1 MQIYKPITNYIAA
14 AGLALAVALTPQS
27 TIAKENPCE
36 TLETQLAQCQ
46 EEQRKKALTPQ
57 ERCAETREIQKRGC
71 SVQYDFQVAEARE
84 ELWEHATLTKE
95 YETDGRILELEKN
108 MAEID
113 YKFCNIKAVMEER
126 DCIDYK
132 TKNIEVAKAPPKK
145 AKKKKDVEIRN
156 DSSKTGRLRMGHGQV
171 GQLRMSG
178 GYERVPLE
186 NACTRKCDKEY
197 QAAMK
202 ECPSGK
208 KVTGPITYEP
218 EGVMDAFVIEGR
230 NLCQKKA
237 LSKKYDCLDECDPGR
252 RSKRGFRGTPKRN

>member
-1 MQIYKPITNYIAA
+1 MIKYIAA

-27 TIAKENPCE
+27 AIARENPCK
-36 TLETQLAQCQ
+36 TLETQLLQCQ

-57 ERCAETREIQKRGC
+57 EKCAETREIQTTEC
-71 SVQYDFQVAEARE
+71 SAQYNLTIAGKAEFDPFGNVIERSSEKLKDDYQRANN
-84 ELWEHATLTKE
+84 E
-95 YETDGRILELEKN
+95 YEICALKAELAEMRCLYSADKEKRLEDK
-108 MAEID
+108 
-113 YKFCNIKAVMEER
+113 
-126 DCIDYK
+126 
-132 TKNIEVAKAPPKK
+132 VAKTPPKK

-156 DSSKTGRLRMGHGQV
+156 DNSKTGRLRIDQGQT

-178 GYERVPLE
+178 GYEIIPLE

-202 ECPSGK
+202 KCPSGK

-252 RSKRGFRGTPKRN
+252 RSPRGGFR